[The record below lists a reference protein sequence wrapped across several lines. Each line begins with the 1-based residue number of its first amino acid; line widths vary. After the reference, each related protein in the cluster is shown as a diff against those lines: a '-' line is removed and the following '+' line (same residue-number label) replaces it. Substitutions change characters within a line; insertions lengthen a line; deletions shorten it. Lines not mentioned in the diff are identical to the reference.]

1 MKPDEEVA
9 KDLEILNKGIELG
22 KKIKEQKPTW
32 INIKNILGRKIN
44 ICGQALEPEQT
55 MRVNDCNEVRNILRE
70 KWIEIVGQ
78 G

>member
-1 MKPDEEVA
+1 MKPDEEIA
-9 KDLEILNKGIELG
+9 EDLEILNKGIELG
-22 KKIKEQKPTW
+22 KKIKEEKPTW

-44 ICGQALEPEQT
+44 VCGQPLEPEQT
-55 MRVNDCNEVRNILRE
+55 MRVNDCNEVRNLARE